1 MEDELT
7 LDVDGVEYTATF
19 TVFNDTLTVL
29 LPDGNQR
36 STELRGL
43 NPISAARTHL
53 RYYIG
58 SDAQL
63 KHSVELR
70 IAEHV

>member
-7 LDVDGVEYTATF
+7 LDVDGVEYTVTYI
-19 TVFNDTLTVL
+19 VYNDTLTAL
-29 LPDGNQR
+29 LPDGSQR
-36 STELRGL
+36 TTELRGL

-53 RYYIG
+53 RHYIG

-63 KHSVELR
+63 KHS
-70 IAEHV
+70 AE